1 MPDIQQGSTV
11 YITNEILDDRKVAFS
26 QGEQVVIERVFPN
39 QQPQYKYLVV
49 SKLGERW
56 QLGDDDLTAIQ
67 PHQQTGPPQPPP
79 QAPVPKKSSEVA
91 KGGKK
96 KVVRFLLPHDPTE
109 EDIQA
114 LVDMIKRESTK

>member
-56 QLGDDDLTAIQ
+56 QLGDDDLTTIQ
-67 PHQQTGPPQPPP
+67 PHQQAGPPRPQP
-79 QAPVPKKSSEVA
+79 QTPVPKKSSGTAE
-91 KGGKK
+91 GGKK

-109 EDIQA
+109 EDIA
-114 LVDMIKRESTK
+114 EFIAYIKRNTK